1 MRTRRLGSSGVE
13 VPVVGLGCNQFGRK
27 LDLDGTRAVV
37 DAALET
43 GVTFFDTADVYGG
56 RGRSE
61 ELLGEVL
68 RGRRDRVVVATK
80 FGMDMQ
86 DGEQARGRAAYVR
99 KSIEGS
105 LRRLQTDYVDVYW
118 IHEPDPQTP
127 IEETLG
133 ALNELLTAG
142 TVRAIGCSNFSA
154 AQLEEADA
162 AARANGLTPFA
173 AIQNQYSLLERSIE
187 RDVVPVCERLGI
199 DIVPYFPLARGLLTG
214 KYRRGEKA
222 PPDSRLAGR
231 GTVATDAQFDVIEAL
246 ERFAS
251 QRGLTLT
258 DVAIGGLAA
267 QPRVASVIAGAT
279 KPEQVRSN
287 AAAGEW
293 EPSTADLAELNE
305 IAPVA

>member
-27 LDLDGTRAVV
+27 LVLDGTRAVV
-37 DAALET
+37 DAALEA
-43 GVTFFDTADVYGG
+43 GVTFLDTADVYGG

-80 FGMDMQ
+80 FGMDMN

-105 LRRLQTDYVDVYW
+105 LRRLQTDYVDVYS
-118 IHEPDPQTP
+118 IHEPDPRTP

-133 ALNELLTAG
+133 ALNELLAAG
-142 TVRAIGCSNFSA
+142 AVRAIGCSNFSA
-154 AQLEEADA
+154 VQLEQADA

-173 AIQNQYSLLERSIE
+173 AVQNEYSLVERSIE

-246 ERFAS
+246 ERVAS
-251 QRGLTLT
+251 ERGLTLT

-287 AAAGEW
+287 AAAGDW

>member
-13 VPVVGLGCNQFGRK
+13 VSVVGLGCNQFGRK

-37 DAALET
+37 EAALDA
-43 GVTFFDTADVYGG
+43 GITFFDTADVYGG

-68 RGRRDRVVVATK
+68 RGRRDQVVVATK
-80 FGMDMQ
+80 FGMDMH
-86 DGEQARGRAAYVR
+86 DGERARGRAEYVR

-105 LRRLQTDYVDVYW
+105 LARLQTDYVDVYW
-118 IHEPDPQTP
+118 LHEPDPQTP
-127 IEETLG
+127 IEQTLG
-133 ALNELLTAG
+133 AMNELLVAG

-154 AQLEEADA
+154 PQLDEADA
-162 AARANGLTPFA
+162 VARANGLTPFA
-173 AIQNQYSLLERSIE
+173 AVQNEWSLLERSIE

-199 DIVPYFPLARGLLTG
+199 DIVPYYPLARGLLTG

-222 PPDSRLAGR
+222 PPDSRLADR
-231 GTVATDAQFDVIEAL
+231 GTVATDAQFAVIEGL

-251 QRGLTLT
+251 ERGLTVT

-287 AAAGEW
+287 VAGGDW
-293 EPSTADLAELNE
+293 EPSAADLAELNAV
-305 IAPVA
+305 APVA